1 MVTIW
6 NYYNAISCEQS
17 TWSRILEAINL
28 SLSEVITWKK
38 SKKRN
43 QTSQRSSGRHP
54 SPAGRSVAGWSRRQ
68 ICRTGKRE
76 SHAGSR
82 NCSPA
87 RSSQPE
93 TQQRSAETDED
104 AVPACNHQKRASW
117 YGQTEKKCSRTGGC
131 APNDRAGPWN
141 GPARDDRVLKDCV
154 LSSFLVAVITASHHL
169 LAPAGTC
176 RSLFQRSNLYNVLNI
191 IYSTPPTLLSDR
203 SRLNSENQ
211 VHIKEWCIN
220 INNEFP
226 HINARNIINYLNF
239 SISFANSTIKHHSTE
254 YLPFPALCLYPVKH
268 LTSIDTDH

>member
-1 MVTIW
+1 MKEVEKTKSNVSAIVWTPSVT
-6 NYYNAISCEQS
+6 
-17 TWSRILEAINL
+17 SRPIYRWLKPQTNMPN
-28 SLSEVITWKK
+28 WKK
-38 SKKRN
+38 RKPRWKQKLLACAKFTARNSAKKRRN
-43 QTSQRSSGRHP
+43 WWRCRSSVQ
-54 SPAGRSVAGWSRRQ
+54 SPKKSRL
-68 ICRTGKRE
+68 IW
-76 SHAGSR
+76 
-82 NCSPA
+82 
-87 RSSQPE
+87 
-93 TQQRSAETDED
+93 
-104 AVPACNHQKRASW
+104 ASW
-117 YGQTEKKCSRTGGC
+117 KKCSRTGGC
-131 APNDRAGPWN
+131 APNDRAGPRN

>member
-1 MVTIW
+1 MGK
-6 NYYNAISCEQS
+6 
-17 TWSRILEAINL
+17 L
-28 SLSEVITWKK
+28 KK
-38 SKKRN
+38 VFADWWLCTQWPRWAAKWACKRW
-43 QTSQRSSGRHP
+43 QGSQRLR
-54 SPAGRSVAGWSRRQ
+54 
-68 ICRTGKRE
+68 
-76 SHAGSR
+76 
-82 NCSPA
+82 
-87 RSSQPE
+87 
-93 TQQRSAETDED
+93 
-104 AVPACNHQKRASW
+104 
-117 YGQTEKKCSRTGGC
+117 
-131 APNDRAGPWN
+131 
-141 GPARDDRVLKDCV
+141 
-154 LSSFLVAVITASHHL
+154 LSSFLVAVITTSHHL

>member
-1 MVTIW
+1 MKEVEKTKSNVSAIVWTPSVT
-6 NYYNAISCEQS
+6 
-17 TWSRILEAINL
+17 SRPICRWLKPQTNMPN
-28 SLSEVITWKK
+28 WKK
-38 SKKRN
+38 RK
-43 QTSQRSSGRHP
+43 P
-54 SPAGRSVAGWSRRQ
+54 LW
-68 ICRTGKRE
+68 
-76 SHAGSR
+76 SR

-104 AVPACNHQKRASW
+104 AVPACNHQKEQADM
-117 YGQTEKKCSRTGGC
+117 GKLKKCSRTGGC
-131 APNDRAGPWN
+131 APNDRAGPRN

-154 LSSFLVAVITASHHL
+154 LSSFLVAVITTSHHL